1 MFLIGGNL
9 MANSSHTSGYQSK
22 SQRAPQDT
30 HTSAVNVETPGWV
43 TFAAAMLFLHGI
55 FQFAWAIVEF
65 YYAPWI
71 ASTAYGTFGGHLWLW
86 AILDLALGLVAVYAG
101 YSILV
106 GGRFGQIFGLC
117 VAGIG
122 ATRWFFYLPA
132 APWLATVMIA
142 LDVLI
147 IYALVK
153 YDPYFGAE
161 HTRW

>member
-1 MFLIGGNL
+1 MYVIGDNR
-9 MANSSHTSGYQSK
+9 MADSKYRRTQQSK
-22 SQRAPQDT
+22 AARAPQYT
-30 HTSAVNVETPGWV
+30 HTPAVSVETPGWV
-43 TFAAAMLFLHGI
+43 AFAGAMLFLHGT
-55 FQFAWAIVEF
+55 FQFTWAIVEF
-65 YYAPWI
+65 LNATWI
-71 ASTAYGTFGGHLWLW
+71 ASTVYGTFSGHLWLW
-86 AILDLALGLVAVYAG
+86 AILDLALGLAAAYAG

-132 APWLATVMIA
+132 APWLATIMIA

-161 HTRW
+161 RARP